1 MHSDLFTS
9 LPPSKKRAFD
19 LIVAN
24 PPFVPN
30 PQLELLEEHGSDG
43 ISTSTQT
50 VSRSF
55 PAAADALYADGGER
69 GVSVVQRIV
78 IEAADWLRADGEL
91 RMVTSF
97 TVPPSEELISSTS
110 QPVITASASVAA
122 KAIGLG
128 HSSGWGGEIGW
139 RTVFDIEEY
148 SRYYEGGAGVLAEH
162 YAAGLRRV
170 GVAAV
175 VVDAMVR
182 LVRQQKPGPDASG
195 NTGRDANVLIA
206 GRVQVR
212 HPRNKRPRW
221 SGCE

>member
-1 MHSDLFTS
+1 M
-9 LPPSKKRAFD
+9 
-19 LIVAN
+19 AN

-30 PQLELLEEHGSDG
+30 PQLELSEEDAG
-43 ISTSTQT
+43 TSASAGAHTA
-50 VSRSF
+50 SRSF

-78 IEAADWLRADGEL
+78 VEAADWLRAGGEL

-97 TVPPSEELISSTS
+97 TVPPSEELVSSSS
-110 QPVITASASVAA
+110 QSAINVSAAVAA
-122 KAIGLG
+122 TAIGLG
-128 HSSGWGGEIGW
+128 HSSRWSGEIGW
-139 RTVFDIEEY
+139 RTVLDRDEY

-182 LVRQQKPGPDASG
+182 LVMQHKPDPDTFGGTA
-195 NTGRDANVLIA
+195 RDANRLIV
-206 GRVQVR
+206 GEVQVR
-212 HPRNKRPRW
+212 HLRN
-221 SGCE
+221 